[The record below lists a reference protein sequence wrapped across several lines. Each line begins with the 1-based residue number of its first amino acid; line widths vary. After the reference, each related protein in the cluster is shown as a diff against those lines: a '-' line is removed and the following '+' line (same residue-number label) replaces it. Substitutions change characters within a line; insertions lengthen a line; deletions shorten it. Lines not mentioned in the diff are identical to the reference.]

1 MKKGILLLLLGC
13 SVFANAQTL
22 KEALFS
28 GKLKNQSG
36 TVIRKGD
43 DLSAQIDTTTKVE
56 TTEAVTTTATVP
68 AAESATNSQPV
79 QTDSAA
85 LAVTDNAAGTETASN
100 TTAAATTP
108 EATIAP
114 EAAIVPATAAAA
126 PKSNNAIWKTY
137 MDSVAGALKEEALSS
152 KKVKRGSYYVMVS
165 YTIETDGQVTVGDVF
180 VSPENDYL
188 QQQVKDRMSI
198 DTPHLAPVL
207 NSVGAPRKVT
217 RKANFTITKE

>member
-1 MKKGILLLLLGC
+1 MKKVILLLLLGC

-22 KEALFS
+22 KEALYG

-36 TVIRKGD
+36 TVIRKDD
-43 DLSAQIDTTTKVE
+43 DLSTKIDTTTMVE
-56 TTEAVTTTATVP
+56 TTDAGNTTATV
-68 AAESATNSQPV
+68 AAVDSAANSLPV
-79 QTDSAA
+79 QTDSAV
-85 LAVTDNAAGTETASN
+85 VTPTNNAASTEAATGT
-100 TTAAATTP
+100 TTATAP

-114 EAAIVPATAAAA
+114 EAVIAPVAAAA

-137 MDSVAGALKEEALSS
+137 MDSVAGALKAEALSS
-152 KKVKRGSYYVMVS
+152 KKIKRGSYYVMVS

-188 QQQVKDRMSI
+188 QQQVKDRMSV

-207 NSVGAPRKVT
+207 NSTGAPRKVT